1 MYAVGIIFSLGYYCC
16 QKFWNV
22 LLRNKLTVM
31 SKMNTDG
38 LFLQPLEF
46 SVKPNVATI
55 TILIEVCGEDFVVMN
70 FTVQMLTE
78 SPRASLD

>member
-1 MYAVGIIFSLGYYCC
+1 
-16 QKFWNV
+16 
-22 LLRNKLTVM
+22 M